1 MSLVIFRHI
10 ALRQDHY
17 EVAVLLLMRGANLKI
32 KNKNDQEPAEV
43 IPPKKDM
50 RCRTIVKL
58 STLLQGLMKDT
69 KQHSYER
76 VLTND
81 ITNGKETN
89 PIQCV
94 NDLDDENLPTNY
106 TYISRC
112 CVTTN
117 VPIDRNISTLQV
129 SKPLTVGI

>member
-1 MSLVIFRHI
+1 
-10 ALRQDHY
+10 
-17 EVAVLLLMRGANLKI
+17 MRGANLKI
-32 KNKNDQEPAEV
+32 KNKNGQEPVEAM
-43 IPPKKDM
+43 PPKKDL
-50 RCRTIVKL
+50 RCTTIVKL

-69 KQHSYER
+69 KQNFHER

-94 NDLDDENLPTNY
+94 NDLDNEDLATNY
-106 TYISRC
+106 TYVSRNC
-112 CVTTN
+112 FTTS

-129 SKPLTVGI
+129 IKHVLLL